1 MKKDDIKL
9 FHDENLLNLYLS
21 NLNIEPN
28 NFILK
33 YSKKIKGYDLKPIA
47 EQIHCYQKA
56 KHKLPELANN
66 PLILYDKISIQQA
79 SSELT
84 AKFKA
89 SLFTGNRFIDLT
101 GGLGIDTL
109 YISKN
114 FTENHYC
121 EVDKDKFSIF
131 EHNIKQLKINN
142 INLYNGDSLEYLKSF
157 DDKYF
162 DLIYIDPARRDDD
175 KRFIKLE
182 YCKPN
187 ILEIQDLLLSK
198 SKNILIKLAPAFDID
213 EIVKK
218 INNVSKIYAIEVN
231 YEMKEILV
239 EISEKAS
246 YNIMLI
252 ATDLKTDFSYNVTY
266 NHINKNIV
274 TSNHINANAK
284 YCSYL
289 HPSILKLHLTNNF
302 CKENNILPF
311 NMNSSFAV
319 GDKILEKHRNY
330 KIMAIFDFDEILLK
344 QYLKKNSIYK
354 ATFLLSNA
362 NVDIVKLRKQLKIKE
377 AEDYFIILTAD
388 ITNTIKC
395 IIGTKID

>member
-1 MKKDDIKL
+1 MKKDDINL
-9 FHDENLLNLYLS
+9 FNNINLLKLYLN
-21 NLNIEPN
+21 NLTTDPN
-28 NFILK
+28 TFILK
-33 YSKKIKGYDLKPIA
+33 NSQKFKGYDLKPIA

-56 KHKLPELANN
+56 KHKLPELSQN

-79 SSELT
+79 SSEIT

-89 SLFTGNRFIDLT
+89 SLYAGNRFIDLT

-121 EVDKDKFSIF
+121 EIDNDKFSIF
-131 EHNIKQLKINN
+131 EHNIKQLN
-142 INLYNGDSLEYLKSF
+142 ISNIILYNGDAIEYLKSF
-157 DDKYF
+157 EDKYF

-182 YCKPN
+182 YSKPN

-198 SKNILIKLAPAFDID
+198 SKKILVKLAPAFDID
-213 EIVKK
+213 EVVKK

-231 YEMKEILV
+231 YEMKELLV
-239 EISEKAS
+239 EISVKSSDE
-246 YNIMLI
+246 IMLV
-252 ATDLKTDFSYNVTY
+252 AMDLKTDFRYNVIY
-266 NHINKNIV
+266 HHINKNIV
-274 TSNHINANAK
+274 ISYHINVDNK
-284 YCSYL
+284 FCCYL
-289 HPSILKLHLTNNF
+289 HPSVLKLHLTFNF
-302 CKENNILPF
+302 CKEKNILPF

-330 KIMAIFDFDEILLK
+330 KIMALFDFDELELK
-344 QYLKKNSIYK
+344 QYVKKNSITK

-377 AEDYFIILTAD
+377 SEDYFIILTGD
-388 ITNTIKC
+388 LKNSIKC